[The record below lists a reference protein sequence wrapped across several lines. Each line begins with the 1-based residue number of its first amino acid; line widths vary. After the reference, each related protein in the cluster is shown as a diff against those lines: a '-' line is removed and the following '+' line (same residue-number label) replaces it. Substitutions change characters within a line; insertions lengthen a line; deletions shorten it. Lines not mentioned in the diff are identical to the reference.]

1 MLAHSCGFAENAK
14 SEVGQR
20 ANTTLLLPPTG
31 DDASFSNNAAN

>member
-20 ANTTLLLPPTG
+20 ANNDSFAAPAG
-31 DDASFSNNAAN
+31 HDACFSNNAAN